1 LWADGTKVQFHN
13 DNGEQSFMSKR
24 NTTIGTAIAIAT
36 SLLILSACGSSDS
49 ASSDTTAA
57 AATATGV
64 SLADVCP
71 STIVVQT
78 DWFPESE
85 HGGIYQLM
93 GDDAVA
99 SKDTGAVIGSLV
111 VNGEP
116 TGVNLEIRAGGP
128 FLESPVVT
136 EMYQDNAITFGYVGT
151 DVAITRYTDAP
162 TLAVFNALNINPQ
175 VLLWDATK
183 HPDAKTIA
191 DAAKTIKSFY
201 VYGDPAWMRYF
212 AAQGL
217 IQQDQVDSNYKG
229 NLLLSTDDAAHQG
242 FATSEPYK
250 YANLESGAITTGY
263 QLIHD
268 AGWNSYAQNLAI
280 RKDRLE
286 ELRPCLEKI
295 VPVFQQ
301 AQLDYIADPTR
312 ANPII
317 LSTVATYDSWWTQ
330 SEGDVANGAAAQKE
344 MGIVGNGE
352 TPTFGD
358 LEEARVND
366 FIAKATPILREQG
379 LEIADITAGD
389 ITDNTFLDTAIT
401 FQG

>member
-1 LWADGTKVQFHN
+1 
-13 DNGEQSFMSKR
+13 MSKR
-24 NTTIGTAIAIAT
+24 NTTIFSAIALGISI
-36 SLLILSACGSSDS
+36 SLLGACGGSDT
-49 ASSDTTAA
+49 AATDTTAA
-57 AATATGV
+57 AIATGA

-71 STIVVQT
+71 ATIVVQT

-85 HGGIYQLM
+85 HGGIFQLI

-99 SKDTGAVIGSLV
+99 SKDTGAVSGSLV

-151 DVAITRYTDAP
+151 DVAITRYNDAP

-183 HPDAKTIA
+183 HPEAKTIA
-191 DAAKTIKSFY
+191 DAAMTIKTFY

-212 AAQGL
+212 EAQGL
-217 IQQDQVDSNYKG
+217 IQKDQVDSNYKG
-229 NLLLSTDDAAHQG
+229 NLLLSTEDAVHQG

-295 VPVFQQ
+295 VPIFQQ

-312 ANPII
+312 ANAII

-330 SEGDVANGAAAQKE
+330 SEGDVANGAASQKD

-379 LEIADITAGD
+379 LEIADIAAGD
-389 ITDNTFLDTAIT
+389 ITDNTFLDTSIT
-401 FQG
+401 YQG

>member
-1 LWADGTKVQFHN
+1 MN
-13 DNGEQSFMSKR
+13 KR
-24 NTTIGTAIAIAT
+24 NTTIGSAIALGISI
-36 SLLILSACGSSDS
+36 SLLGACGGSDT
-49 ASSDTTAA
+49 AATDTTAA
-57 AATATGV
+57 APTTGV

-71 STIVVQT
+71 ATIVVQT

-85 HGGIYQLM
+85 HGGIFQLI

-99 SKDTGAVIGSLV
+99 SKDSGAVVGSLV
-111 VNGEP
+111 VNGLP
-116 TGVNLEIRAGGP
+116 TGVKLEIRAGGP

-151 DVAITRYTDAP
+151 DVAITRYNDAP

-175 VLLWDATK
+175 VVLWDATK
-183 HPDAKTIA
+183 HPEAKTIA
-191 DAAKTIKSFY
+191 DAAKTIKTFY

-212 AAQGL
+212 EAQGL
-217 IQQDQVDSNYKG
+217 IQKDQVDSNYKG
-229 NLLLSTDDAAHQG
+229 NLLLSTEDAAHQG

-295 VPVFQQ
+295 VPIFQQ

-312 ANPII
+312 ANAII
-317 LSTVATYDSWWTQ
+317 LTTVATYDSWWTQ
-330 SEGDVANGAAAQKE
+330 TEGDVASGALAQKE
-344 MGIVGNGE
+344 MGIVGNGD

-358 LEEARVND
+358 LEDARVND

-379 LEIADITAGD
+379 LEIADITASD
-389 ITDNTFLDTAIT
+389 ITDNEFLDSSIT
-401 FQG
+401 YKG

>member
-1 LWADGTKVQFHN
+1 MN
-13 DNGEQSFMSKR
+13 KR
-24 NTTIGTAIAIAT
+24 NTTIGTAITITT
-36 SLLILSACGSSDS
+36 SLLILSACGSSNS

-64 SLADVCP
+64 SLVDVCP
-71 STIVVQT
+71 ATIVVQT

-85 HGGIYQLM
+85 HGGLYQLM

-111 VNGEP
+111 VDGEP

-183 HPDAKTIA
+183 HPEAQTIA

-201 VYGDPAWMRYF
+201 VYGDPSWMRYF
-212 AAQGL
+212 ETQGL
-217 IQQDQVDSNYKG
+217 IQKDQVDSNYKG
-229 NLLLSTDDAAHQG
+229 NLLLSTEDAAHQG

-312 ANPII
+312 ANAII
-317 LSTVATYDSWWTQ
+317 LTTVATYDSWWTQ
-330 SEGDVANGAAAQKE
+330 SEGDVANGAASQKE
-344 MGIVGNGE
+344 MGIVGNGD

-379 LEIADITAGD
+379 LEIADIAAGD
-389 ITDNTFLDTAIT
+389 ITDNSFLDTAIT

>member
-1 LWADGTKVQFHN
+1 
-13 DNGEQSFMSKR
+13 MSKR
-24 NTTIGTAIAIAT
+24 NTTIFSAIALGISI
-36 SLLILSACGSSDS
+36 SLLGACGSSDS
-49 ASSDTTAA
+49 AATDTTAA
-57 AATATGV
+57 VPTTAA

-71 STIVVQT
+71 ATIVVQT

-85 HGGIYQLM
+85 HGGIFQLI

-99 SKDTGAVIGSLV
+99 SKDTGAVSGSLV

-151 DVAITRYTDAP
+151 DVAITRYNDAP

-183 HPDAKTIA
+183 HPEAKTIA
-191 DAAKTIKSFY
+191 DAAKTIKTFY

-212 AAQGL
+212 EAQGL
-217 IQQDQVDSNYKG
+217 IQRDQVDSNYKG
-229 NLLLSTDDAAHQG
+229 NLLLSTEDAAHQG

-295 VPVFQQ
+295 VPIFQQ

-312 ANPII
+312 ANAII

-330 SEGDVANGAAAQKE
+330 SEGDVANGAASQKD

-379 LEIADITAGD
+379 LEIADIDAGD
-389 ITDNTFLDTAIT
+389 ITDNEFLDTSIT
-401 FQG
+401 YQG

>member
-1 LWADGTKVQFHN
+1 
-13 DNGEQSFMSKR
+13 MSKR
-24 NTTIGTAIAIAT
+24 YTTIFSAIALGISI
-36 SLLILSACGSSDS
+36 SLLGACGG
-49 ASSDTTAA
+49 SDTATTDAPSDTAVP
-57 AATATGV
+57 TIGV

-71 STIVVQT
+71 ATIVIQT

-85 HGGIYQLM
+85 HGGLYQLM

-99 SKDTGAVIGSLV
+99 SKDTGAAVGSLM
-111 VNGEP
+111 VNGQP

-183 HPDAKTIA
+183 HPEAKTIA
-191 DAAKTIKSFY
+191 DAAKTITSFY

-212 AAQGL
+212 EAQSL
-217 IQQDQVDSNYKG
+217 IQKDQVDSNYKG
-229 NLLLSTDDAAHQG
+229 NLLLSTEDAAHQG

-295 VPVFQQ
+295 VPIFQQ

-312 ANPII
+312 ANAII
-317 LSTVATYDSWWTQ
+317 LTTVATYDSWWTQ
-330 SEGDVANGAAAQKE
+330 SEGDVANGAEAQKE
-344 MGIVGNGE
+344 MGIVGNGD

-379 LEIADITAGD
+379 LEIADIAAGD
-389 ITDNTFLDTAIT
+389 ITDNKFLDTSIT

>member
-1 LWADGTKVQFHN
+1 MN
-13 DNGEQSFMSKR
+13 KR
-24 NTTIGTAIAIAT
+24 NTTIFSAIALGISI
-36 SLLILSACGSSDS
+36 SLLGACGG
-49 ASSDTTAA
+49 SDTAA
-57 AATATGV
+57 TDTTVATATATEV

-71 STIVVQT
+71 TTIVIQT

-85 HGGIYQLM
+85 HGGLYQLM

-99 SKDTGAVIGSLV
+99 SKDTGAAVGSLM
-111 VNGEP
+111 VNGQP

-183 HPDAKTIA
+183 HPEAKTIA
-191 DAAKTIKSFY
+191 DAAKTIQSFY

-217 IQQDQVDSNYKG
+217 IQKDQVDSNYKG
-229 NLLLSTDDAAHQG
+229 NLLLSTEDAAHQG

-250 YANLESGAITTGY
+250 YANLESGVITTGY

-295 VPVFQQ
+295 VPIFQQ

-312 ANPII
+312 ANAII
-317 LSTVATYDSWWTQ
+317 LTTVATYDSWWTQ
-330 SEGDVANGAAAQKE
+330 SEGDVANGAASQKD

-379 LEIADITAGD
+379 LEIADIAASD
-389 ITDNTFLDTAIT
+389 ITDNAFLDSSIT
-401 FQG
+401 YQG

>member
-1 LWADGTKVQFHN
+1 MN
-13 DNGEQSFMSKR
+13 KR
-24 NTTIGTAIAIAT
+24 STTIFSAIALGISI
-36 SLLILSACGSSDS
+36 SLLGACGGSDS
-49 ASSDTTAA
+49 AATDTTAA
-57 AATATGV
+57 APTTGA

-71 STIVVQT
+71 ATIVVQT

-93 GDDAVA
+93 SDDAVA
-99 SKDTGAVIGSLV
+99 SKDTGAVSGSLV

-116 TGVNLEIRAGGP
+116 AGVKLEIRAGGP

-151 DVAITRYTDAP
+151 DVAITRYNDAP

-183 HPDAKTIA
+183 HPEATTIA

-212 AAQGL
+212 ESQGL
-217 IQQDQVDSNYKG
+217 IEKGQVDSNYKG
-229 NLLLSTDDAAHQG
+229 NLLLSTEDAAHQG

-286 ELRPCLEKI
+286 ELRPCLENI
-295 VPVFQQ
+295 VPIFQQ

-312 ANPII
+312 ANAII

-330 SEGDVANGAAAQKE
+330 SEGDVANGAASQKD

-389 ITDNTFLDTAIT
+389 ITDNEFLDTSIT
-401 FQG
+401 YQG

>member
-1 LWADGTKVQFHN
+1 MN
-13 DNGEQSFMSKR
+13 KR
-24 NTTIGTAIAIAT
+24 STTIFSAIALGISI
-36 SLLILSACGSSDS
+36 SLLGACGGSDT
-49 ASSDTTAA
+49 AATDTTAA
-57 AATATGV
+57 PIATGA

-71 STIVVQT
+71 ATIVVQT

-85 HGGIYQLM
+85 HGGIFQLI

-99 SKDTGAVIGSLV
+99 SKDTGAVSGSLV

-151 DVAITRYTDAP
+151 DVAITRYNDAP

-183 HPDAKTIA
+183 HPEAKTIA
-191 DAAKTIKSFY
+191 DAAKTIKTFY

-212 AAQGL
+212 EAQGL
-217 IQQDQVDSNYKG
+217 IQKDQVDSNYEG
-229 NLLLSTDDAAHQG
+229 NLLLSTEDAAHQG

-295 VPVFQQ
+295 VPIFQQ

-312 ANPII
+312 ANAII
-317 LSTVATYDSWWTQ
+317 LTTVATYDSWWTQ
-330 SEGDVANGAAAQKE
+330 SEGDVANGAASQKE

-352 TPTFGD
+352 TTTFGD
-358 LEEARVND
+358 LEDARVND

-379 LEIADITAGD
+379 LEIADIAAGD
-389 ITDNTFLDTAIT
+389 ITDNTFLDTSIT
-401 FQG
+401 YQG

>member
-1 LWADGTKVQFHN
+1 MN
-13 DNGEQSFMSKR
+13 KR
-24 NTTIGTAIAIAT
+24 STTIFSAIALGISI
-36 SLLILSACGSSDS
+36 SLLGACGGSDS
-49 ASSDTTAA
+49 AATDTTAA
-57 AATATGV
+57 APTTGA

-71 STIVVQT
+71 ATIVVQT

-93 GDDAVA
+93 SDDAVA
-99 SKDTGAVIGSLV
+99 SKDTGAVSGSLV

-116 TGVNLEIRAGGP
+116 AGVKLEIRAGGP

-151 DVAITRYTDAP
+151 DVAITRYNDAP

-183 HPDAKTIA
+183 HPEATTIA

-212 AAQGL
+212 ESQGL
-217 IQQDQVDSNYKG
+217 IEKGQVDSNYKG
-229 NLLLSTDDAAHQG
+229 NLLLSTEDAAHQG

-286 ELRPCLEKI
+286 ELRPCLENI
-295 VPVFQQ
+295 VPIFQQ

-312 ANPII
+312 ANAII

-330 SEGDVANGAAAQKE
+330 SEGDVANGAASQKD

-379 LEIADITAGD
+379 LEIADIAAGD
-389 ITDNTFLDTAIT
+389 ITDNEFLDTSIT
-401 FQG
+401 YQG

>member
-1 LWADGTKVQFHN
+1 MN
-13 DNGEQSFMSKR
+13 KR
-24 NTTIGTAIAIAT
+24 NTTIFSAIALGISI
-36 SLLILSACGSSDS
+36 SLLGACGGSDS
-49 ASSDTTAA
+49 AATDTTAA
-57 AATATGV
+57 APTTGA

-71 STIVVQT
+71 ATIVVQT

-85 HGGIYQLM
+85 HGGLYQLM

-99 SKDTGAVIGSLV
+99 SKDTGAAVGSLM
-111 VNGEP
+111 VNGQP

-183 HPDAKTIA
+183 HPEAKTIA

-212 AAQGL
+212 SAQGL
-217 IQQDQVDSNYKG
+217 IQKDQVDSNYKG
-229 NLLLSTDDAAHQG
+229 NLLLSTEDAAHQG

-286 ELRPCLEKI
+286 ELRPCLENI
-295 VPVFQQ
+295 VPIFQQ

-312 ANPII
+312 ANAII

-330 SEGDVANGAAAQKE
+330 SEGDVANGAASQKD

-389 ITDNTFLDTAIT
+389 ITDNEFLDTSIT
-401 FQG
+401 YQG

>member
-1 LWADGTKVQFHN
+1 MRRYN
-13 DNGEQSFMSKR
+13 SI
-24 NTTIGTAIAIAT
+24 IGTTLAIGLGIA
-36 SLLILSACGSSDS
+36 LLGACASSDS
-49 ASSDTTAA
+49 ATTDTASDAA
-57 AATATGV
+57 ASTSAS
-64 SLADVCP
+64 SLAEVCP
-71 STIVVQT
+71 ATVVVQT

-85 HGGIYQLM
+85 HGGLFQLL
-93 GDDAVA
+93 GSDAVA
-99 SKDTGAVIGSLV
+99 SKDSGAVVGSLM
-111 VNGEP
+111 VNEQS

-151 DVAITRYTDAP
+151 DVAITRYNDAP

-175 VLLWDATK
+175 VVLWDATK
-183 HPDAKTIA
+183 HPEAKTIA
-191 DAAKTIKSFY
+191 DAAKSVKTFY
-201 VYGDPAWMRYF
+201 VYGDPSWMRYF
-212 AAQGL
+212 VAQGL
-217 IQQDQVDSNYKG
+217 IEKGQVDSNYKG
-229 NLLLSTDDAAHQG
+229 NLLLTTEDAAHQG

-295 VPVFQQ
+295 VPIFQQ
-301 AQLDYIADPTR
+301 AQLDYIADPAR
-312 ANPII
+312 ANAII

-330 SEGDVANGAAAQKE
+330 SEGDVSNGAASQKE
-344 MGIVGNGE
+344 LGIIGNGE
-352 TPTFGD
+352 TETFGD
-358 LEEARVND
+358 LEETRVND

-379 LEIADITAGD
+379 LEIADITASD
-389 ITDNTFLDTAIT
+389 ITDNEFLDTSIT
-401 FQG
+401 YKG

>member
-1 LWADGTKVQFHN
+1 MN
-13 DNGEQSFMSKR
+13 KR
-24 NTTIGTAIAIAT
+24 NTTIFSAIALGISI
-36 SLLILSACGSSDS
+36 SLLGACGGSDT
-49 ASSDTTAA
+49 AATDTTAA
-57 AATATGV
+57 VPATDV

-71 STIVVQT
+71 ATIVIQT

-85 HGGIYQLM
+85 HGGLYQLM

-99 SKDTGAVIGSLV
+99 SKDTGAAVGSLM
-111 VNGEP
+111 VNGQP

-183 HPDAKTIA
+183 HPEAKTIA
-191 DAAKTIKSFY
+191 DAAQTIKSFY

-212 AAQGL
+212 EAQGL
-217 IQQDQVDSNYKG
+217 IQKDQVDSNYKG
-229 NLLLSTDDAAHQG
+229 NLLLSTEDAAHQG

-263 QLIHD
+263 QLIHE

-295 VPVFQQ
+295 VPIFQQ

-312 ANPII
+312 ANAII
-317 LSTVATYDSWWTQ
+317 LTTVATYDSWWTQ
-330 SEGDVANGAAAQKE
+330 SEGDVANGAASQKD

-379 LEIADITAGD
+379 LEIADIAAGD
-389 ITDNTFLDTAIT
+389 ITDNTFLDPSIT

>member
-1 LWADGTKVQFHN
+1 MN
-13 DNGEQSFMSKR
+13 KR
-24 NTTIGTAIAIAT
+24 NTTISSTIALV
-36 SLLILSACGSSDS
+36 SLTILSACGGSDS
-49 ASSDTTAA
+49 AATDTTAA
-57 AATATGV
+57 APTTGA

-71 STIVVQT
+71 ATIVVQT

-93 GDDAVA
+93 SDDAVA
-99 SKDTGAVIGSLV
+99 SKDTGAVSGSLV

-116 TGVNLEIRAGGP
+116 AGVKLEIRAGGP

-183 HPDAKTIA
+183 HPEAKTIA
-191 DAAKTIKSFY
+191 DAAQTIKSFY

-217 IQQDQVDSNYKG
+217 IQKDQVDSNYKG
-229 NLLLSTDDAAHQG
+229 NLLLSTEDAAHQG

-286 ELRPCLEKI
+286 ELRPCLENI
-295 VPVFQQ
+295 VPIFQQ

-312 ANPII
+312 ANAII

-330 SEGDVANGAAAQKE
+330 SEGDVANGAASQKD

-389 ITDNTFLDTAIT
+389 ITDNEFLDTSIT
-401 FQG
+401 YQG

>member
-1 LWADGTKVQFHN
+1 
-13 DNGEQSFMSKR
+13 MSKR
-24 NTTIGTAIAIAT
+24 DITIVSAIAIGISL
-36 SLLILSACGSSDS
+36 SLLGACGNNEP
-49 ASSDTTAA
+49 AATDTSAA
-57 AATATGV
+57 AAPTTGV

-71 STIVVQT
+71 ATIVVQT

-85 HGGIYQLM
+85 HGGLYQLM
-93 GDDAVA
+93 GDDAIA
-99 SKDTGAVIGSLV
+99 SKDSGAVVGSLV
-111 VNGEP
+111 VNGQS

-183 HPDAKTIA
+183 HPGAKTIA

-212 AAQGL
+212 EAQGL
-217 IQQDQVDSNYKG
+217 IQKDQVDSNYKG
-229 NLLLSTDDAAHQG
+229 NLLLSTEDAAHQG

-286 ELRPCLEKI
+286 ELRPCLENI
-295 VPVFQQ
+295 VPIFQQ

-312 ANPII
+312 ANAII
-317 LSTVATYDSWWTQ
+317 LTTVAAYDSWWTQ
-330 SEGDVANGAAAQKE
+330 SDGDVANGAGSQKE
-344 MGIVGNGE
+344 MGIVGNGD
-352 TPTFGD
+352 TQTFGD

-379 LEIADITAGD
+379 LEIADITASD
-389 ITDNTFLDTAIT
+389 ITDNAFLDSSIT
-401 FQG
+401 YQG

>member
-1 LWADGTKVQFHN
+1 
-13 DNGEQSFMSKR
+13 MSKR
-24 NTTIGTAIAIAT
+24 NATIFSAIALGISI
-36 SLLILSACGSSDS
+36 SLLGACGG
-49 ASSDTTAA
+49 SDTALTDAPSDTAVP
-57 AATATGV
+57 TIGV

-71 STIVVQT
+71 ATIVIQT

-85 HGGIYQLM
+85 HGGLYQLM

-99 SKDTGAVIGSLV
+99 SKDTGAAVGSLM
-111 VNGEP
+111 VNGQP

-183 HPDAKTIA
+183 HPEAKTIA
-191 DAAKTIKSFY
+191 DAAQTITSFY

-212 AAQGL
+212 EAQGL
-217 IQQDQVDSNYKG
+217 IQKDQVDSNYKG
-229 NLLLSTDDAAHQG
+229 NLLLSTEDAAHQG

-295 VPVFQQ
+295 VPIFQQ

-312 ANPII
+312 ANAII
-317 LSTVATYDSWWTQ
+317 LTTVATYDSWWTQ
-330 SEGDVANGAAAQKE
+330 SEGDVANGAEAQQE
-344 MGIVGNGE
+344 MGIVGNGD

-379 LEIADITAGD
+379 LEIADIAAGD
-389 ITDNTFLDTAIT
+389 ITDNTFLDTSIT
-401 FQG
+401 YQG

>member
-1 LWADGTKVQFHN
+1 
-13 DNGEQSFMSKR
+13 MSKR
-24 NTTIGTAIAIAT
+24 DITIVSAIAVGISL
-36 SLLILSACGSSDS
+36 SLLGACGNSEP
-49 ASSDTTAA
+49 AATDTSAA
-57 AATATGV
+57 AAPTTGV

-71 STIVVQT
+71 ATIVVQT

-85 HGGIYQLM
+85 HGGLYQLM
-93 GDDAVA
+93 GDDATA
-99 SKDTGAVIGSLV
+99 SKDSGAVVGSLA
-111 VNGEP
+111 VNGQP

-183 HPDAKTIA
+183 HPGAQTIA

-212 AAQGL
+212 EAQGL
-217 IQQDQVDSNYKG
+217 IQKDQVDSNYKG
-229 NLLLSTDDAAHQG
+229 NLLLSTEDAAHQG

-286 ELRPCLEKI
+286 ELRPCLENI
-295 VPVFQQ
+295 VPIFQQ

-312 ANPII
+312 ANAII
-317 LSTVATYDSWWTQ
+317 LTTVAAYDSWWTQ
-330 SEGDVANGAAAQKE
+330 SDGDVANGAGSQKE
-344 MGIVGNGE
+344 MGIVGNGD
-352 TPTFGD
+352 TQTFGD

-379 LEIADITAGD
+379 LEIADITASD
-389 ITDNTFLDTAIT
+389 ITDNEFLDSSIT
-401 FQG
+401 YQG

>member
-1 LWADGTKVQFHN
+1 
-13 DNGEQSFMSKR
+13 MSKR
-24 NTTIGTAIAIAT
+24 DITIVSAIAVGISL
-36 SLLILSACGSSDS
+36 SLLGACGNSEP
-49 ASSDTTAA
+49 AATDTSAA
-57 AATATGV
+57 AAPTTGV

-71 STIVVQT
+71 ATIVVQT

-85 HGGIYQLM
+85 HGGLYQLM
-93 GDDAVA
+93 GDDATA
-99 SKDTGAVIGSLV
+99 SKDSGAVVGSLV
-111 VNGEP
+111 VNGQS

-183 HPDAKTIA
+183 HPGANTIA

-212 AAQGL
+212 EAQGL
-217 IQQDQVDSNYKG
+217 IQKDQVDSNYKG
-229 NLLLSTDDAAHQG
+229 NLLLSTEDAAHQG

-286 ELRPCLEKI
+286 ELRPCLENI
-295 VPVFQQ
+295 VPIFQQ

-312 ANPII
+312 ANAII
-317 LSTVATYDSWWTQ
+317 LTTVAAYDSWWTQ
-330 SEGDVANGAAAQKE
+330 SDGDVANGAGSQKE
-344 MGIVGNGE
+344 MGIVGNGD
-352 TPTFGD
+352 TQTFGD

-379 LEIADITAGD
+379 LEIADITASD
-389 ITDNTFLDTAIT
+389 ITDNAFLDSSIT
-401 FQG
+401 YQG

>member
-1 LWADGTKVQFHN
+1 MN
-13 DNGEQSFMSKR
+13 KR
-24 NTTIGTAIAIAT
+24 NTTIFSAIALGISI
-36 SLLILSACGSSDS
+36 SLLGACGGSDS
-49 ASSDTTAA
+49 AATDTTAA
-57 AATATGV
+57 APTTGA

-71 STIVVQT
+71 ATIVVQT

-93 GDDAVA
+93 SDDAVA
-99 SKDTGAVIGSLV
+99 SKDTGAVSGSLV

-116 TGVNLEIRAGGP
+116 AGVKLEIRAGGP

-151 DVAITRYTDAP
+151 DVAITRYNDAP

-183 HPDAKTIA
+183 HPEATTIA

-201 VYGDPAWMRYF
+201 VYGDPAWMRF
-212 AAQGL
+212 FESQGL
-217 IQQDQVDSNYKG
+217 IEKGQVDSNYKG
-229 NLLLSTDDAAHQG
+229 NLLLSTEDAAHQG

-286 ELRPCLEKI
+286 ELRPCLENI
-295 VPVFQQ
+295 VPIFQQ

-312 ANPII
+312 ANAII

-330 SEGDVANGAAAQKE
+330 SEGDVANGAASQKD

-379 LEIADITAGD
+379 LEIADIAAGD
-389 ITDNTFLDTAIT
+389 ITDNTFLDTSIT
-401 FQG
+401 YQG

>member
-1 LWADGTKVQFHN
+1 LEDGTKVQFHN
-13 DNGEQSFMSKR
+13 DNGEQNHMSKR
-24 NTTIGTAIAIAT
+24 YTTIFSAIALGISI
-36 SLLILSACGSSDS
+36 SLLGACGG
-49 ASSDTTAA
+49 SDTATTDAPSDTAVP
-57 AATATGV
+57 TIGV

-71 STIVVQT
+71 ATIVIQT

-85 HGGIYQLM
+85 HGGLYQLM

-99 SKDTGAVIGSLV
+99 SKDTGAAVGSLM
-111 VNGEP
+111 VNGQP

-183 HPDAKTIA
+183 HPEAKTIA
-191 DAAKTIKSFY
+191 DAAKTITSFY

-212 AAQGL
+212 EAQSL
-217 IQQDQVDSNYKG
+217 IQKDQVDSNYKG
-229 NLLLSTDDAAHQG
+229 NLLLSTEDAAHQG

-295 VPVFQQ
+295 VPIFQQ

-312 ANPII
+312 ANAII
-317 LSTVATYDSWWTQ
+317 LTTVATYDSWWTQ
-330 SEGDVANGAAAQKE
+330 SEGDVANGAASQKE

-379 LEIADITAGD
+379 LEIADIAAGD
-389 ITDNTFLDTAIT
+389 ITDNTFLDTSIT